1 MVRNREPSRGAG
13 TPGEPPVVPL
23 PVEEPPGL
31 SPVTQCREMEEP
43 PGLPVPLREAAPE
56 RRARPVA
63 PP

>member
-1 MVRNREPSRGAG
+1 
-13 TPGEPPVVPL
+13 VVPL